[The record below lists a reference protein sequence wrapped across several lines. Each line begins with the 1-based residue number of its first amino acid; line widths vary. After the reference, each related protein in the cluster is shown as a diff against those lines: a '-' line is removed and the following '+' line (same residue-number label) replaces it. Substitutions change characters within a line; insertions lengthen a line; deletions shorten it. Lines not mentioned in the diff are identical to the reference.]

1 MFFDDFLNFLF
12 PKKCLGCGKE
22 GFVVCGDCLGSIK
35 LLDFQECPERLIVAS
50 RYDKKGLLKKII
62 EAYKYKFSEELGVAL
77 SSLLAAQVGKLYK
90 FFEQNLAKALVV
102 PVPLHSRR
110 LRYRGYNQSELLA
123 HALLKNPVLRGLDW
137 QISNCLKRVV
147 YTVPQVGL
155 SRAERLVNLMDAFV
169 CENPSLVF
177 GRKVVLIDDV
187 CTTGATLF
195 ECEKAL
201 KKAGAAS
208 VTALVLAHGDGS

>member
-1 MFFDDFLNFLF
+1 MFFDDILNFLF
-12 PKKCLGCGKE
+12 PKNCLGCGKD
-22 GFVVCGDCLGSIK
+22 GFVICSDCLGGIK

-50 RYDKKGLLKKII
+50 RYDKKGLLKKLI
-62 EAYKYKFSEELGVAL
+62 EAYKYKFSEELGAVL
-77 SSLLAAQVGKLYK
+77 SSLLAAQVQKLYK
-90 FFEQNLAKALVV
+90 FFEQNLGKALVV

-123 HALLKNPVLRGLDW
+123 RALLKNPILKEFNW

-155 SRAERLVNLMDAFV
+155 SRTERLVNLKDAFV
-169 CENPSLVF
+169 CEDPLLVF
-177 GRKVVLIDDV
+177 GKRVVLVDDV

-195 ECEKAL
+195 ECEKVL

-208 VTALVLAHGDGS
+208 VTALVLAHGDSS